1 MESCSKSLEVAKASF
16 LELLSQCCND
26 NDRQLFLNW
35 IVEEVN
41 SEITENSSVQNY
53 SLQYQK
59 LADNRLVLGRISSYI
74 RDIHISEASSN
85 GKTANGSVW
94 NSENIR
100 YPTKFGIG
108 GDSETGLTPQ
118 NTLHLDSFLYDEA
131 DEDMMIENGELSRS
145 FCKGNQHDRNQKRG

>member
-1 MESCSKSLEVAKASF
+1 MESCSKSLEASKASF
-16 LELLSQCCND
+16 LELLSQFHD
-26 NDRQLFLNW
+26 GNDRRLFLNW

-41 SEITENSSVQNY
+41 SEITENSSAQNY
-53 SLQYQK
+53 SMQYQK
-59 LADNRLVLGRISSYI
+59 LTDNRIVLGRISSYI
-74 RDIHISEASSN
+74 RDFHISEASNN

-100 YPTKFGIG
+100 YPTKFSIG
-108 GDSETGLTPQ
+108 GDSDAGLTPQ

-145 FCKGNQHDRNQKRG
+145 FCKGNQHDRK